1 MWTIEHARSS
11 DSDLCASSWSPDDD
25 DKHGN
30 KTMERETTIEISCGC
45 YQSADYGKRLVSE
58 FNRCR
63 QINTTA

>member
-30 KTMERETTIEISCGC
+30 N
-45 YQSADYGKRLVSE
+45 YGKGNN
-58 FNRCR
+58 NRSSVVA
-63 QINTTA
+63 INQ